1 MHLTSSPSIAL
12 VWPPL
17 ASSLSLDFSS
27 LGPPPSTPWLV
38 KFCSDLFHLCVFLL
52 PSPFSVLVACQGLP
66 HFSPPRHPS
75 TPSRPLQ
82 TPHTPTPPRSQHSHD
97 AFGRWPRTS
106 PLASLLFARWDRP
119 CRSAAL
125 TTPKPFPQSHQKT
138 SPNSPGRVSLSAS
151 PSRPRPGSSRP
162 QGPSRPPLQTRS
174 AGWAGSRGRT
184 AAKRESGQSLTRG
197 PPRAGGS
204 WTQSP
209 TSGPFPGPGHA
220 LPQVPALPVS
230 TAHTPGPQSIHRVD
244 I

>member
-1 MHLTSSPSIAL
+1 MEEVQALTRGFSQCTSLHHLLLLSCG
-12 VWPPL
+12 PPL
-17 ASSLSLDFSS
+17 ASSLSLVLSS

-52 PSPFSVLVACQGLP
+52 PSPFSVLVACQDLP
-66 HFSPPRHPS
+66 RFSPPRHPS

-82 TPHTPTPPRSQHSHD
+82 TSHTPTPPRSQHSHD

-125 TTPKPFPQSHQKT
+125 TTPKPFPLSHQKT

-162 QGPSRPPLQTRS
+162 QGPSCPPLQTRS

-197 PPRAGGS
+197 PPELAEAGLRGT
-204 WTQSP
+204 W
-209 TSGPFPGPGHA
+209 GPRPWGG
-220 LPQVPALPVS
+220 V
-230 TAHTPGPQSIHRVD
+230 TEGGR
-244 I
+244 